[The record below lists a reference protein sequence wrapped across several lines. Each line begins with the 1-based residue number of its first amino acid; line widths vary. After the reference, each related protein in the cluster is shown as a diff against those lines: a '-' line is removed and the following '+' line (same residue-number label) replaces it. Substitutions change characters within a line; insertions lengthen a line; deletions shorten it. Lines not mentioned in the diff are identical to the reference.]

1 VPYPAASQ
9 ESFATWDLRIEYKY
23 ETYTIQYT
31 FSQDRVQELEDEVFG
46 EFDKVTAI
54 FKGAELIYDK
64 RE

>member
-1 VPYPAASQ
+1 M
-9 ESFATWDLRIEYKY
+9 RIEYKY